1 MPALLGDWNLPL
13 HHNFE
18 RITSTSILNFDWGK
32 YPQTLTLFWMKQ
44 RPTNYSQWE
53 SLTSFHHCQTS
64 NVTGWLKIQPSRKQD
79 CIKICNKLWKR
90 VLIQNCGDFY
100 FSCRPLWSDAAKSLP
115 FTALQCPPWLDGPH
129 YAKGIYTLW
138 PKIKRH
144 GAHSIKGLYRSVPVS

>member
-18 RITSTSILNFDWGK
+18 RITSTSILNFDWRK
-32 YPQTLTLFWMKQ
+32 ISSNVDPFLNEAETYKLLSVRVPHFL
-44 RPTNYSQWE
+44 
-53 SLTSFHHCQTS
+53 HHCQTS